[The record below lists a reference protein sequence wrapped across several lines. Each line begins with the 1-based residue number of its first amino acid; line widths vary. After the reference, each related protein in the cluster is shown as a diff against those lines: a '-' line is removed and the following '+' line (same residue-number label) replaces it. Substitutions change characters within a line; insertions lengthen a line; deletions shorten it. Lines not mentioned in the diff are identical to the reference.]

1 MRFKDVICTTIITS
15 LSVTWTRSSNA
26 QQVCLH
32 EKVWTL
38 SFSLEKTSE
47 AWGTVPLAAP
57 QDGYQ
62 LLLTFSAAAAGPP
75 RGRARVTEDPRKPA
89 QGGKNVQSARKSGIE
104 TSPNWGSR
112 GIACISAKTKNSENV
127 LEILWWLQAIMWDF
141 LRLQQNSENEFD
153 GI

>member
-32 EKVWTL
+32 EKVWTI

-62 LLLTFSAAAAGPP
+62 LLLIFSAAGGPP

-112 GIACISAKTKNSENV
+112 AIACMSAKIENSENV

-141 LRLQQNSENEFD
+141 LRLQPGNEFD